1 MTAALFWLVLLPILF
16 GVAAYLFPLKKA
28 VIPTLL
34 FQLFFLFLAGQNF
47 LAVKAEGIRL
57 EVLGGYP
64 LGVGISLKSDSVSAV
79 LIALTAFLFTNMIL
93 FSYRKA
99 YFDPLFRLLYFM
111 LEGLICAFF
120 LSNDLFNI
128 FVLIEASTI
137 IVSILIVFKKHSRS
151 VYDGIIYL
159 FTNFTA
165 ASFFLFGIGVL
176 YRYFGVLD
184 IDLLSERIA
193 QFSRPQALYLPFA
206 LIATG
211 LSLKAAVLP
220 LFSWLP
226 KAHGSPASPSVVS
239 AVLSGI
245 YIKGGL
251 FLFVRV
257 SAIFAPVIPVGQ
269 IYLVL
274 GALTCIAGFILALSQ
289 TDIKLILAYHTV
301 SQVGL
306 MMLGISLGTKY
317 GYYGAFYHLINHAVF
332 KSTLFL
338 TAGIMVEEYHTRNL
352 YQIKGFFQKQP
363 AAALATLVAMLGIT
377 GAPLF
382 SGSYSKYLIEKGGA
396 EIAYFSLLILII
408 NLGTLSSFVKYA
420 NIFRRPD
427 EAITTEKLP
436 WNQKLV
442 LLLLSLATFLGG
454 IFGPV
459 LTDVFFGVRKDLS
472 LADYGHKLWV
482 YLACAGGCYL
492 FYRFVYHRISLFKK
506 LRQMEFSFNQII
518 FLMLLFFS
526 SMYFYLTVFV
536 S

>member
-1 MTAALFWLVLLPILF
+1 MTIALFWLILLPVLF
-16 GVAAYLFPLKKA
+16 GVASYLFPLKKA
-28 VIPTLL
+28 VIPALL
-34 FQLFFLFLAGQNF
+34 FQLILLFFACQNF
-47 LAVKAEGIRL
+47 LVVKAENVRL

-64 LGVGISLKSDSVSAV
+64 VGIGISLKATTISSVF
-79 LIALTAFLFTNMIL
+79 LILTVFLFTNMIL
-93 FSYRKA
+93 FSYRKD
-99 YFDPLFRLLYFM
+99 YFDPLFRMLYFM

-151 VYDGIIYL
+151 IYDGIIYL

-184 IDLLSERIA
+184 IDLLSELIP
-193 QFSRPQALYLPFA
+193 QFERPQALYLPFA

-239 AVLSGI
+239 AILSGI

-251 FLFVRV
+251 LLFVRV
-257 SAIFAPVIPVGQ
+257 SSIFSPVIPVGQ
-269 IYLVL
+269 IYVVL
-274 GALTCIAGFILALSQ
+274 GALTCIVGFILALSQ

-306 MMLGISLGTKY
+306 MMLGLSLGTKY
-317 GYYGAFYHLINHAVF
+317 GYAGAFYHIINHAIF

-338 TAGIMVEEYHTRNL
+338 TAGIMVEEYHTRSL

-363 AAALATLVAMLGIT
+363 AAAAATLVAMLGIT

-396 EIAYFSLLILII
+396 EIAYFSVLILII

-427 EAITTEKLP
+427 APVSTEKLP

-442 LLLLSLATFLGG
+442 LLILSLATFFGG

-459 LTDVFFGVRKDLS
+459 LTEFFFGVRKDLS
-472 LADYGHKLWV
+472 AADYLHKLWV
-482 YLACAGGCYL
+482 YLICAAACYL

-506 LRQMEFSFNQII
+506 LRQLEFSFNQII
-518 FLMLLFFS
+518 FLMLLFFCG
-526 SMYFYLTVFV
+526 MYFYLTVFV